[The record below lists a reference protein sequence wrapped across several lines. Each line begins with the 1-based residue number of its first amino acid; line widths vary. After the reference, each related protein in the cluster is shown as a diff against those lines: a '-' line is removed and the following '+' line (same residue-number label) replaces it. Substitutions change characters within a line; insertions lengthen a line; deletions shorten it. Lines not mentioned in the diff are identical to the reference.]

1 MAAETRSSPDYR
13 LRAVQQIVHGQE
25 TSDGA
30 GVNMRRIIASPEL
43 DMLDPF
49 LLLDAFSSENPDDYI
64 GGFPPHPHRGFETVT
79 YLLAGK
85 MQHRDSAGHQ
95 GLLRSGGVQ
104 WMTAGSGIEHSEMPL
119 QEEGELSG
127 FQLWINLPAAKKMD
141 PPRYQEIE
149 PEEVPTEQRDNGVTL
164 KVIAGTTRQGTS
176 GPVTKVETDPS
187 YYDVS
192 VPAGIEYIESVN
204 AGHNAFLYLISGQVN
219 IGNSLVS
226 SGQLAVLGDGKYL
239 QLNAVEKSRFLLV
252 AGRPVN
258 EPVARGGPFVMNSDK
273 EIRQAFQDYRA
284 GKFGFIEPR
293 TRS

>member
-1 MAAETRSSPDYR
+1 MAAATLSPEDYHPR
-13 LRAVQQIVHGQE
+13 GVHQIVHGQE

-49 LLLDAFSSENPDDYI
+49 LLLDAFSSDNPDDYI

-85 MQHRDSAGHQ
+85 MQHRDSAGHE

-119 QEEGELSG
+119 QEDGELSG

-141 PPRYQEIE
+141 SPRYQEID
-149 PEEVPTEQRDNGVTL
+149 PEEVPTETRDNGVTL
-164 KVIAGTTRQGTS
+164 KVIAGTTSQGTS
-176 GPVTKVETDPS
+176 GSVTEVETDPS
-187 YYDVS
+187 YFDVS
-192 VPAGIEYIESVN
+192 VPAGIEYIESVTSS
-204 AGHNAFLYLISGQVN
+204 HNAFLYLIAGEVN
-219 IGNSLVS
+219 IGNSRIS
-226 SGQLAVLGDGKYL
+226 AGQLAVLDAGNYL
-239 QLNAVEKSRFLLV
+239 QLNAVEESRFLLV

-258 EPVARGGPFVMNSDK
+258 EPVARGGPFVMNSEE
-273 EIRQAFQDYRA
+273 EIRQAFRDYRA
-284 GKFGFIEPR
+284 GKFGFIEEG
-293 TRS
+293 